1 VIIILFKTM
10 TKQYRLFVDCHFFD
24 GSFQGTTTYLKGL
37 YSEFILDKNIQ
48 FFLASNDSISL
59 GKIFGHHE
67 NVTYIQYK
75 YSNKFLRLLLDI
87 PSIIKKNKIDFAHFQ
102 YIVPPIKYCK
112 YIVTIHDI
120 LFIDYPKFFPFSY
133 RFRNKFLFKWSSE
146 HSDIVLSVS
155 EYSKKQIQRYF
166 KTKDVIVTPNAV
178 DPIYFESYSKEFVKN
193 KILQQYGFEDY
204 WIYVS
209 RWEPRKNHLS
219 LLRVFV
225 ENAYYNYYYL
235 VFIGDDAIESKMYN
249 EYFEELSEEIK
260 SKVIR
265 LKKVPFEDLV
275 KLIRGANIS
284 VYPSFAEGFGIPPI
298 EALAA
303 NVPSICS
310 NTTAMSDFDFMN
322 NMMFQPNNLNEIR
335 ICVDNNINTMVKPQV
350 VDEMKKRYNWKS
362 SVDKLKTAI
371 NFE

>member
-1 VIIILFKTM
+1 M
-10 TKQYRLFVDCHFFD
+10 AKQKKLLVDCHVFD

-37 YSEFILDKNIQ
+37 YSEFILDKSIR
-48 FFLASNDSISL
+48 FFLASNDSTSL
-59 GKIFGHHE
+59 ERIFGLHE

-75 YSNKFLRLLLDI
+75 YTNKYLRLLLDI

-120 LFIDYPKFFPFSY
+120 LFIDYPQFFPLSY
-133 RFRNKFLFKWSSE
+133 RLRNKFLFKWSAE
-146 HSDIVLSVS
+146 YSDIVLSVS
-155 EYSKKQIQRYF
+155 EYSKNKIQQYF
-166 KTKDVIVTPNAV
+166 KIENVVVTPNAV
-178 DPIYFESYSKEFVKN
+178 DPIYFEFYNKQSIKKE
-193 KILQQYGFEDY
+193 ILKQHGFQDY

-219 LLRVFV
+219 LLKVFA
-225 ENAYYNYYYL
+225 ENEYYKNYYL
-235 VFIGDDAIESKMYN
+235 VFIGDDAIENKKYN
-249 EYFEELSEEIK
+249 EYFDGLSKKIT

-265 LKKVPFEDLV
+265 LKKVSFEELV

-303 NVPSICS
+303 NVPSVCS

-322 NMMFQPNNLNEIR
+322 DMMFQPNNLDEMK
-335 ICVDNNINTMVKPQV
+335 ICVENNINTLVKSYV
-350 VDEMKKRYNWKS
+350 IDEMKKRYNWES
-362 SVDKLKTAI
+362 SVNELKKAMH
-371 NFE
+371 FV

>member
-1 VIIILFKTM
+1 M
-10 TKQYRLFVDCHFFD
+10 TKQFRLLVDCHVFD
-24 GSFQGTTTYLKGL
+24 GSFQGTTTYLKGI
-37 YSEFILDKNIQ
+37 YSEFILDKSIH
-48 FFLASNDSISL
+48 FFLVSNNSNAL
-59 GKIFGHHE
+59 GKIFGYYE
-67 NVTYIQYK
+67 NVTYIQYR
-75 YSNKFLRLLLDI
+75 YSNKYLRLLLDI

-120 LFIDYPKFFPFSY
+120 LFIDYPQFFPLSY
-133 RFRNKFLFKWSSE
+133 KVRNKFLFKWSAK

-166 KTKDVIVTPNAV
+166 KIKDVVVTPNAV
-178 DPIYFESYSKEFVKN
+178 DTIYFESYSKETVKR
-193 KILQQYGFEDY
+193 KILQEYGFEDY

-225 ENAYYNYYYL
+225 ENGYYKNYYL
-235 VFIGDDAIESKMYN
+235 VFIGDDAIENKVYN
-249 EYFEELSEEIK
+249 EYFERLSEEIK

-265 LKKVPFEDLV
+265 LKKVAFEELV
-275 KLIRGANIS
+275 KLICGANIS

-322 NMMFQPNNLNEIR
+322 NMMFQPNNLNEIKMC
-335 ICVDNNINTMVKPQV
+335 IENNINTIVKPHIIE
-350 VDEMKKRYNWKS
+350 EMKKRYSWEL
-362 SVDKLKTAI
+362 SVNKLKTAML
-371 NFE
+371 FFKGMTGR

>member
-1 VIIILFKTM
+1 M
-10 TKQYRLFVDCHFFD
+10 AKQKKLLVDCHVFD

-37 YSEFILDKNIQ
+37 YSEFILDKSIR
-48 FFLASNDSISL
+48 FFLASNDSTSL
-59 GKIFGHHE
+59 ERIFGLHE

-75 YSNKFLRLLLDI
+75 YTNKYLRLLLDI

-120 LFIDYPKFFPFSY
+120 LFIDYPQFFPLSY
-133 RFRNKFLFKWSSE
+133 RLRNKFLFKWSAE
-146 HSDIVLSVS
+146 YSDIVLSVS
-155 EYSKKQIQRYF
+155 EYSKNKIQQYF
-166 KTKDVIVTPNAV
+166 KIENVVVTPNAV
-178 DPIYFESYSKEFVKN
+178 DPIYFEFYNKQSVKKE
-193 KILQQYGFEDY
+193 ILKHHGFQDY

-219 LLRVFV
+219 LLKVFA
-225 ENAYYNYYYL
+225 ENEYYKNYYL
-235 VFIGDDAIESKMYN
+235 VFIGDDAIENKKYN
-249 EYFEELSEEIK
+249 EYFDGLSKKIT

-265 LKKVPFEDLV
+265 LKKVSFEELV

-303 NVPSICS
+303 NVPSVCS

-322 NMMFQPNNLNEIR
+322 DMMFQPNNLDEMK
-335 ICVDNNINTMVKPQV
+335 ICVENNINTLVKSYV
-350 VDEMKKRYNWKS
+350 IDEMKKRYNWES
-362 SVDKLKTAI
+362 SVNELKKAMH
-371 NFE
+371 FV